1 MTPEALMKDRI
12 KEALKKTKAD
22 YAEVRVETEEITH
35 LAYRGPEMES
45 AGVSS
50 FCGGIVRACQNGG
63 WGIIVFDSLEN
74 LGEHVE
80 RASHCAALVGE
91 EKTELA
97 EVRIVD
103 TQRPAH
109 LQNDPRGI
117 SLEEKIRL
125 IKRYNKIILEA
136 DSLIESSGVSY
147 GDSFR
152 TVHFGNTR
160 GTYYMEE
167 RPRIYC
173 SFYATAREGSLVQ
186 RANDSFASAVTYDVV
201 VGLEERVHDV
211 AKRAVSLLKAPKVE
225 GGPRTVI
232 LNPRM
237 GGVFVHEAFGHLS
250 EADFLYENL
259 QMKDL
264 MFLGREMGGKRLNVV
279 DDGSIDRMIGSLSFD
294 DEGTPTNKTY
304 LIREGVL
311 AGHLHSLETA
321 AKMGAKPTGNAR
333 ALGRKYPPIVR
344 MTNTYIE
351 NGDTPVEDLFAAV
364 DDGIYACDAFGG
376 QTEFEMFTFS
386 AGYGHRIE
394 NGEIGDLVRDVV
406 LTGNVFHTL
415 KTIDGIA
422 NDLDIC
428 EGAGGCGKSGQAP
441 LPVGFGSPHIR
452 IRDVVIGGE
461 V

>member
-1 MTPEALMKDRI
+1 MKDRI
-12 KEALKKTKAD
+12 KEALKKTTAD
-22 YAEVRVETEEITH
+22 YTEIRVETEETTH

-45 AGVSS
+45 AGASS
-50 FCGGIVRACQNGG
+50 FCGGMVRACKKGG
-63 WGIIVFDSLEN
+63 WGTVVFDSLDKLKEA
-74 LGEHVE
+74 VE
-80 RASHCAALVGE
+80 KASYCAALVGKE
-91 EKTELA
+91 ETKLA

-103 TQRPAH
+103 TQVPAR
-109 LQNDPRGI
+109 LENDPRGV

-125 IKRYNKIILEA
+125 VGSYNKIILEA
-136 DSLIESSGVSY
+136 DPLIESSGVSY

-152 TVHFGNTR
+152 TVHFANTR

-173 SFYATAREGSLVQ
+173 AFYATAREGSLVQ
-186 RANDSFASAVTYDVV
+186 RANESFASAVTYDVV
-201 VGLEERVHDV
+201 VGLEEKVHSV

-225 GGPRTVI
+225 GGPRTVV

-250 EADFLYENL
+250 EADFLYENS
-259 QMKDL
+259 QMRDL
-264 MFLGREMGGKRLNVV
+264 MFPGRKMGVDSLNVV
-279 DDGSIDRMIGSLSFD
+279 DDGSIDRTIGSLSYD

-311 AGHLHSLETA
+311 TGHLHSLETA
-321 AKMGAKPTGNAR
+321 AKMNAKPTGNAR
-333 ALGRKYPPIVR
+333 ALSRKYPPVVR

-351 NGDTPVEDLFAAV
+351 NAEMSVEDVFAGV

-386 AGYGHRIE
+386 AAYGYRIE
-394 NGEIGDLVRDVV
+394 NGRIGDLVRDVV

-415 KTIDGIA
+415 KMIDGIA
-422 NDLDIC
+422 DDLELC

-452 IRDVVIGGE
+452 IRDVLIGGE
-461 V
+461 L

>member
-1 MTPEALMKDRI
+1 MKDRI
-12 KEALKKTKAD
+12 KEALKKTTAD
-22 YAEVRVETEEITH
+22 YAEIRVETEETTH

-45 AGVSS
+45 AGAAS
-50 FCGGIVRACQNGG
+50 FCGGIVRACKRGG
-63 WGIIVFDSLEN
+63 WGIIVFDSLDN
-74 LGEHVE
+74 LEEQVE
-80 RASHCAALVGE
+80 KASLCAALVGE

-103 TQRPAH
+103 TQLPAQ
-109 LQNDPRGI
+109 LENDPRGV
-117 SLEEKIRL
+117 SLEEKISL
-125 IKRYNKIILEA
+125 IKSYNKIILEA
-136 DSLIESSGVSY
+136 DQLIESSGVTY

-152 TVHFGNTR
+152 TVHFANTR

-173 SFYATAREGSLVQ
+173 AFYATAREGSLVQ

-201 VGLEERVHDV
+201 VGLEEKVHDV

-232 LNPRM
+232 LNRRM

-250 EADFLYENL
+250 EADFLYENP
-259 QMKDL
+259 QMRDL
-264 MFLGREMGGKRLNVV
+264 MFLGREMGVESLNVV
-279 DDGSIDRMIGSLSFD
+279 DDGSIDRTIGSLSFD

-304 LIREGVL
+304 LIRKGVL

-321 AKMGAKPTGNAR
+321 AKMDAKPTGNAR
-333 ALGRKYPPIVR
+333 ALDRKHPPVVR
-344 MTNTYIE
+344 MTNTYVE
-351 NGDTPVEDLFAAV
+351 NADMSVEDLFAGV

-386 AGYGHRIE
+386 AGYGYRIE
-394 NGEIGDLVRDVV
+394 NGKIGDLVRDVV

-415 KTIDGIA
+415 KMIDGVA
-422 NDLDIC
+422 NDLEIS

-461 V
+461 L

>member
-1 MTPEALMKDRI
+1 MKDRI
-12 KEALKKTKAD
+12 KEALKKNTAD
-22 YAEVRVETEEITH
+22 YAEIRVETEESTH

-45 AGVSS
+45 AGASS
-50 FCGGIVRACQNGG
+50 FCGGIVRACHKGG
-63 WGIIVFDSLEN
+63 WGIIVFDSLDN
-74 LGEHVE
+74 LEE
-80 RASHCAALVGE
+80 RVQMACHCAALVGAE
-91 EKTELA
+91 RTDLA
-97 EVRIVD
+97 EVPTVD
-103 TQRPAH
+103 SKLPAH
-109 LQNDPRGI
+109 LENDPRGV

-125 IKRYNKIILEA
+125 INSYNKIILEA
-136 DSLIESSGVSY
+136 DPLIESSGVSY

-152 TVHFGNTR
+152 TVHFANTR

-173 SFYATAREGSLVQ
+173 AFYATARKGALVQ
-186 RANDSFASAVTYDVV
+186 RASDSFASAVTYDVV
-201 VGLEERVHDV
+201 VGLDERVYDV
-211 AKRAVSLLKAPKVE
+211 AKRAVSLLKASKVE

-250 EADFLYENL
+250 EADFLYENP
-259 QMKDL
+259 QMRDL
-264 MFLGREMGGKRLNVV
+264 MFLGREMGAESLNVV
-279 DDGSIDRMIGSLSFD
+279 DDGSMDRTIGSLAFD

-304 LIREGVL
+304 LIRKGVL
-311 AGHLHSLETA
+311 TGHLHSLETA

-333 ALGRKYPPIVR
+333 ALGRKYPPVVR

-351 NGDTPVEDLFAAV
+351 NAEIPVEDLFADV

-386 AGYGHRIE
+386 AGYGYRIE
-394 NGEIGDLVRDVV
+394 NGQIGDLVRDVV
-406 LTGNVFHTL
+406 LTGNVFRTL
-415 KTIDGIA
+415 KMIDGIS
-422 NDLDIC
+422 NDLEIC

-452 IRDVVIGGE
+452 IRDVVVGGE
-461 V
+461 L